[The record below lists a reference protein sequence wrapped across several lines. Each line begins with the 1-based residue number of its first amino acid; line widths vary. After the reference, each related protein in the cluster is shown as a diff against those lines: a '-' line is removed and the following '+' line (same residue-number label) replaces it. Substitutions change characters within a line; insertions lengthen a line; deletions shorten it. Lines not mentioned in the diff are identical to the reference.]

1 VNAQRTVIFD
11 ETEFAET
18 VAAVAKRCGCIAAMH
33 SSPRKSPAPS
43 KGNGGFFPAPGND
56 GEFDLALLDVI
67 QRIGFI
73 SLGKDSILFL
83 QFNDLSPHATFCE
96 ESLGIKGSLLT
107 SSRSYGFHYLLT
119 ILGLCR

>member
-11 ETEFAET
+11 ETEFAEA

-33 SSPRKSPAPS
+33 SSPRKSPARS

-83 QFNDLSPHATFCE
+83 QFNDLSPHATFARKA
-96 ESLGIKGSLLT
+96 SGSKAPCLRVLAAT
-107 SSRSYGFHYLLT
+107 VFT
-119 ILGLCR
+119 IC